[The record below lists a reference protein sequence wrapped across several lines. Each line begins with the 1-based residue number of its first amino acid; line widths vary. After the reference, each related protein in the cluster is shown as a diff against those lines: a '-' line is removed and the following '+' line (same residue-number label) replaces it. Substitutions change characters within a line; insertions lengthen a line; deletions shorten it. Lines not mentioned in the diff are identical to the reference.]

1 MNGEGRPGDSEAA
14 DQLAKADISVGQ
26 IPPVGPHVN
35 VDSLLVGA
43 LLWTST
49 ATASAVLALVRDDDV
64 ESNALAEVLG
74 ALRRLN
80 GAGKPHG
87 PQMVLD
93 ELERTGRVRAH
104 NGVAGQLQAAT
115 TSGAEASAAWH
126 YAGAVVARSL
136 RRRIESAGVALQSAA
151 REASEAELTSHVSVL
166 ARVVGDCA
174 QRLQQLRG
182 TGG

>member
-26 IPPVGPHVN
+26 LPPVGPHVN
-35 VDSLLVGA
+35 ADSLLVGA
-43 LLWTST
+43 LLWS
-49 ATASAVLALVRDDDV
+49 APADAAAVLALLRDDDI
-64 ESNALAEVLG
+64 ESVALGEVL
-74 ALRRLN
+74 AAIRRLN
-80 GAGKPHG
+80 AARKPHG

-93 ELERTGRVRAH
+93 ELGRTGRLRAH
-104 NGVAGQLQAAT
+104 NGVSGQLQAAT
-115 TSGAEASAAWH
+115 TSGADTSAAWH

-151 REASEAELTSHVSVL
+151 REASEAELSSHVSVL

-174 QRLQQLRG
+174 QRLEQLRG